1 MQQAAEGVGLIGNL
15 RARAATV
22 RAFPREPRWAYSTGE
37 HRVHG
42 EGMRNSGIAAVVVLT
57 LSSFIVSP
65 SKADP
70 SATRVIAQ
78 ADKPASPAV
87 ATPAP
92 STVGATQEGTA
103 MKSAISTPGCYV
115 KFVEAKVA
123 GKLNG
128 KKWTEF
134 RREVCGEHETTAI
147 FPTAIAPK
155 YASEKDPDKA
165 RTKTCADQF
174 TANKAS
180 NANGGLKWVEK
191 DGGYYAECVN
201 RLKDG

>member
-1 MQQAAEGVGLIGNL
+1 
-15 RARAATV
+15 
-22 RAFPREPRWAYSTGE
+22 
-37 HRVHG
+37 
-42 EGMRNSGIAAVVVLT
+42 
-57 LSSFIVSP
+57 
-65 SKADP
+65 
-70 SATRVIAQ
+70 
-78 ADKPASPAV
+78 
-87 ATPAP
+87 
-92 STVGATQEGTA
+92 
-103 MKSAISTPGCYV
+103 MKSAISTPACSV
-115 KFVEAKVA
+115 KFLEAKVA

-128 KKWTEF
+128 RKWTDF

-155 YASEKDPDKA
+155 YESEKDLDKA

-201 RLKDG
+201 RLKEG

>member
-1 MQQAAEGVGLIGNL
+1 MRISGV
-15 RARAATV
+15 AAT
-22 RAFPREPRWAYSTGE
+22 
-37 HRVHG
+37 
-42 EGMRNSGIAAVVVLT
+42 AALM
-57 LSSFIVSP
+57 LLGQMGSP
-65 SKADP
+65 AAGP
-70 SATRVIAQ
+70 YLLAQ
-78 ADKPASPAV
+78 ADKPADAAAAPSAPAAAPAPAPGAAGSPA
-87 ATPAP
+87 A
-92 STVGATQEGTA
+92 ATQEGTA

-115 KFVEAKVA
+115 KFLEAKVA

-134 RREVCGEHETTAI
+134 RRDVCGEHETTAV

-155 YASEKDPDKA
+155 YESEKDLDKA

-191 DGGYYAECVN
+191 DGGYYAECIN
-201 RLKDG
+201 RLKEG

>member
-1 MQQAAEGVGLIGNL
+1 MRTSETIAVALMLSQMIAPATAGAAS
-15 RARAATV
+15 
-22 RAFPREPRWAYSTGE
+22 P
-37 HRVHG
+37 
-42 EGMRNSGIAAVVVLT
+42 VL
-57 LSSFIVSP
+57 V
-65 SKADP
+65 
-70 SATRVIAQ
+70 AQ
-78 ADKPASPAV
+78 ADKPAQSTTASPA
-87 ATPAP
+87 PAP
-92 STVGATQEGTA
+92 SAAPTAGATQEGTA
-103 MKSAISTPGCYV
+103 MKSAISTPACSV
-115 KFVEAKVA
+115 KFLEAKVS

-134 RREVCGEHETTAI
+134 RREICGEHETTAV

-191 DGGYYAECVN
+191 DGGYYAECIN
-201 RLKDG
+201 RLKEG